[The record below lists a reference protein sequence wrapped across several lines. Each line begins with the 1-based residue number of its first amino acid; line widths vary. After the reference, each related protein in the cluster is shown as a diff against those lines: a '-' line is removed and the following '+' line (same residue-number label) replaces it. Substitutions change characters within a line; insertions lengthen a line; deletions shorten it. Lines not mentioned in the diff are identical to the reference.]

1 MLYIALALI
10 LVGLLCFI
18 YVSFLPSG
26 KQGNPTPSPV
36 RASYSHPSDR
46 KILKEALVGT
56 KKNPQAES
64 VSEYDRMFAENRK
77 IPPSFPSSH
86 FQEVREEE
94 RMQEEDRTWM
104 EEIRSE
110 PIRQEEQTIRTE
122 TVRAETPAHSDPEPS
137 TQEWWSMEGVLF
149 LDLSGKLPYENLKE
163 RIRPEQLKG
172 FRRIGEGRVQEIQG
186 GFCFHALN
194 SEFKYRFDE
203 VEKVVF
209 YDEGFALLPSK
220 REYPVPIFLTSDTEK
235 FKSYLENVSR

>member
-26 KQGNPTPSPV
+26 RQGSPKPYPV
-36 RASYSHPSDR
+36 RASHSPPNDR
-46 KILKEALVGT
+46 KILKETLAGT
-56 KKNPQAES
+56 KKNSQADS
-64 VSEYDRMFAENRK
+64 ASEYDRMFAENRK
-77 IPPSFPSSH
+77 IPPSSH
-86 FQEVREEE
+86 FQEVKEEE
-94 RMQEEDRTWM
+94 RIEEEDRIWM
-104 EEIRSE
+104 EEVRSE
-110 PIRQEEQTIRTE
+110 PVRQVEPTIRTE
-122 TVRAETPAHSDPEPS
+122 TVRSETPVHSDPEPS

-194 SEFKYRFDE
+194 SEFKYKFDE